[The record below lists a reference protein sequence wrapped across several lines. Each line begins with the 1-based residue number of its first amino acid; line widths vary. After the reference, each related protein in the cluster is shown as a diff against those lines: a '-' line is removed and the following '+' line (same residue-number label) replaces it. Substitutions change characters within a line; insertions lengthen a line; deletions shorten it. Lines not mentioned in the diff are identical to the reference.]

1 MHRIVATVIAGLLAA
16 PVLAAE
22 HETGDAAAGEK
33 EFRKCKACH
42 EIVADNG
49 DTIVK
54 GGKTGP
60 NLYGVIGRP
69 VAGADY
75 NYGDSIVAVGETGA
89 VWDFDS
95 FTAYVEDPAA
105 WLEEQLDDSG
115 AKSKMAFKL
124 RKGGDDIYAYLVSVS
139 GE

>member
-16 PVLAAE
+16 PVLAAG
-22 HETGDAAAGEK
+22 HETGDAGKGEK
-33 EFRKCKACH
+33 DFRKCKACH
-42 EIVADNG
+42 EIVSDAG
-49 DTIVK
+49 DVIVK

-69 VAGADY
+69 VAGADF
-75 NYGDSIVAVGETGA
+75 NYGDSIKAVGESGA
-89 VWDFDS
+89 VWDFDN
-95 FTAYVEDPAA
+95 FTAYLLDPSA
-105 WLEEQLDDSG
+105 WLEEQLDESG

-139 GE
+139 E